1 MRFSSW
7 LRNQKGPGPGVRGHA
22 PKMTRKRAMS
32 RLRLEVLEDRWLPS
46 TLTVTSPLDD
56 GSSGTLRAV
65 IAAAS
70 PGTEILFAKSVHT
83 ITLTGGPAGHQQEP
97 GHRRTGRGEPDR
109 QRQQRQPRLRHH
121 QQCDRDHRRPD
132 HHRRRRTLGP

>member
-46 TLTVTSPLDD
+46 MLTVTSPLDD

-83 ITLTGGPAGHQQEP
+83 ITLTGGQLVINKNLDIEGPGAVNLTVSGNNASRVFDITNNATVTIAGLTITD
-97 GHRRTGRGEPDR
+97 GAGR
-109 QRQQRQPRLRHH
+109 
-121 QQCDRDHRRPD
+121 
-132 HHRRRRTLGP
+132 